1 MFFSFSRY
9 VFFLGGIH
17 HTFVLLT
24 YITDDGAAP
33 KVQEEN
39 PSTPSIEGNNDTEPS
54 PAAPAVQ
61 VDQEA
66 LALLNK
72 RQQEYK
78 NAALAWKKA
87 GNMQEAM
94 QHVKVAKQFDI
105 VIAAINAGEAIDLS
119 DMPPTP
125 TGPSVSASVSPASP
139 SSVEKEEVEVQRR
152 AEPDTP
158 APIKIDRPT
167 EQRYGMEDIEGALK
181 ERLDVYKRTKEIAEN
196 EGNSSKARRYARIC
210 KQFEEAIKLHARG
223 KPVPLDE
230 LPVPP
235 GFSPLST
242 KSPVSDPEGPKE
254 AEGSAEPESDSKGTS
269 GTSGTSGSSGTDVPR
284 PPPRT
289 EHIGISAVFVR
300 S

>member
-1 MFFSFSRY
+1 M
-9 VFFLGGIH
+9 
-17 HTFVLLT
+17 
-24 YITDDGAAP
+24 
-33 KVQEEN
+33 
-39 PSTPSIEGNNDTEPS
+39 
-54 PAAPAVQ
+54 
-61 VDQEA
+61 DQEA
-66 LALLNK
+66 LALLSK

-87 GNMQEAM
+87 GNMEEAM
-94 QHVKVAKQFDI
+94 RHVKVAKQFDI

-139 SSVEKEEVEVQRR
+139 SCVEREEVEVQRR

-158 APIKIDRPT
+158 APMKNDRAT

-196 EGNSSKARRYARIC
+196 EGNSSKARRYGRIC

-254 AEGSAEPESDSKGTS
+254 ADEGSEPESDSKGTP
-269 GTSGTSGSSGTDVPR
+269 GTNVPPS

-289 EHIGISAVFVR
+289 NIGIFRRAFINERCFPSLPSSFFDHYIAVSFYVSFSSLLKR
-300 S
+300 RIKIKSTLRGRTNRW